1 MAERQSQERNYYEN
15 GRHENTFCES
25 TCVCFSHSLVRRN
38 RKTRNVAKHTQRGE
52 GERNWAAK
60 ERG

>member
-1 MAERQSQERNYYEN
+1 MNN

-52 GERNWAAK
+52 GERNWATK